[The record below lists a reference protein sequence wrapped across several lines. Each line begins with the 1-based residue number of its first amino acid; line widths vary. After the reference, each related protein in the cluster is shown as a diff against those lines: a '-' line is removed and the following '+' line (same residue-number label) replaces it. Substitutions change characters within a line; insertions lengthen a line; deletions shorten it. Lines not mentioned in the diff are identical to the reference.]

1 MVGTA
6 MFGEGRNGRYCHVW
20 CGAKQGGLGDTAMF
34 GAGRNR
40 VDWEIPSCLVK
51 GETGWIGRYRHVW

>member
-6 MFGEGRNGRYCHVW
+6 MFGEGEM
-20 CGAKQGGLGDTAMF
+20 GGTAMF

-40 VDWEIPSCLVK
+40 VDWEIPPCLVR
-51 GETGWIGRYRHVW
+51 GETGWIGRYCHVW